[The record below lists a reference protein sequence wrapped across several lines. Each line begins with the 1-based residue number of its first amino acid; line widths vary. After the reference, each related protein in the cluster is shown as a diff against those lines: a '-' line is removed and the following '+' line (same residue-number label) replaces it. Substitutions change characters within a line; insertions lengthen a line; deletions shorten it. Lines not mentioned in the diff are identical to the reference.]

1 MKKTVAVFFGG
12 VSPEHDISIITAISA
27 VIKSLEATGKYAVV
41 PVYISKDGAWYSDS
55 RLKKVVIFQQ
65 GFDKLRAKLKPVQVI
80 FDNGL
85 VLKKQGLSTKPVRI
99 DIGFPAMHGAM
110 GEDGSLMGV
119 LRMAGIP
126 FVGCDMPASVIA
138 MDKVL
143 AKQIAE
149 TNDIPVAKYE
159 YCYSDTFNEKPTEI
173 IDELVKSLKFPLFVK
188 PAHLGSSIGI
198 TRATT
203 KDELQN
209 ALEVAAY
216 YDDKIIIEEAVQNL
230 IEVTLPIMGNKDMRE
245 ALLERPLVAE
255 EGVFDFDTKYL
266 NGGGKKSGA
275 KQQESG
281 AQGYSELPAK
291 LPKNIY
297 DEAVRVGKQVYK
309 AAECRGTARIDML
322 IDSKKKVVY
331 FNEINPLPGSLYAH
345 NWRKAGVSGVQ
356 LVEKLIELA
365 EQDHAEQAKRTT
377 TFSTNFLKQF

>member
-27 VIKSLEATGKYAVV
+27 IIKPLEAAGKYTVV
-41 PVYISKDGAWYSDS
+41 PVYISKDGAWYSDPL
-55 RLKKVVIFQQ
+55 LKKVATFQK
-65 GFDKLRAKLKPVQVI
+65 GFDALRSKLKPLQLVL
-80 FDNGL
+80 DGGL
-85 VLKKQGLSTKPVRI
+85 VLKQQGLRAKSVRI
-99 DIGFPAMHGAM
+99 DIAFPAMHGAM
-110 GEDGSLMGV
+110 GEDGSLMGL
-119 LRMAGIP
+119 LRLASVP
-126 FVGCDMPASVIA
+126 FVGCDMPAGVIA

-149 TNDIPVAKYE
+149 KNDIPVAKYE
-159 YCYSDTFNEKPTEI
+159 YCYSDTFNENPVDVI
-173 IDELVKSLKFPLFVK
+173 SGLMQSLAFPLFVK

-203 KDELQN
+203 RDELQN

-216 YDDKIIIEEAVQNL
+216 YDDKIIVEEAVPNL
-230 IEVTLPIMGNKDMRE
+230 IEVTLPIMGNKHMQE

-266 NGGGKKSGA
+266 NGGKKGGGKKQTTSG
-275 KQQESG
+275 S
-281 AQGYSELPAK
+281 QGYSELPAK
-291 LPKNIY
+291 LPKDVY
-297 DEAVRVGKQVYK
+297 QEAIHIGKQVYK
-309 AAECRGTARIDML
+309 SAECRGTARIDML
-322 IDSKKKVVY
+322 IDSKKKIVY

-356 LVEKLIELA
+356 LVERLIELA
-365 EQDHAEQAKRTT
+365 IEDHAEQTKRTT